1 MFAQYTIL
9 FEDLLKNLKD
19 GEEGEDPS
27 LTEIKNLMAKI
38 PSFNFNDDI
47 ELNFYELFKHK
58 FDLREIGSETEGLFL
73 HYWREKVESVLMEYV
88 PKMLMWKD
96 NFNSLFEFKVKLRLD
111 NKSYQSS
118 GDQYTY
124 YLNPTTSSNVS
135 KTVIKDEDGKVTTT
149 YTGGNLKVDNLNST
163 DYNSNREQTIERDV
177 LQSVWGKT
185 RPIILEQIMDLRSIF
200 NECLNSF
207 ETIFMGVY

>member
-38 PSFNFNDDI
+38 PSFNFNDEI

-88 PKMLMWKD
+88 PKMTMWKD
-96 NFNSLFEFKVKLRLD
+96 NFNSLFEFKVNLQLTD
-111 NKSYQSS
+111 NSTNSS
-118 GDQYTY
+118 NDKNTY
-124 YLNPTTSSNVS
+124 YLNPVNSTT
-135 KTVIKDEDGKVTTT
+135 E
-149 YTGGNLKVDNLNST
+149 NLKVQDVDKSDTST
-163 DYNSNREQTIERDV
+163 SNNRTINRDV

-185 RPIILEQIMDLRSIF
+185 RPMILQSILDLKSIY